1 MKNFCGSEELLELHQ
16 NEVHV
21 YCKFKRC
28 LTLKARHKPFMLLE
42 ETESTL
48 WEQHVSH
55 RNNKISSF
63 VTTVIV
69 PKRARDDRYQKNKFL
84 RTEKFLFS
92 CTSLYLWIK
101 ISSCLIKNR
110 KTKLFSFFSQT
121 AIMLKDF
128 DASDFRLH
136 ATYRSVSIFISFLG
150 HFLRTGLSYFLPLL
164 D

>member
-1 MKNFCGSEELLELHQ
+1 
-16 NEVHV
+16 
-21 YCKFKRC
+21 
-28 LTLKARHKPFMLLE
+28 MLLE

-69 PKRARDDRYQKNKFL
+69 PKRARDDGWQKNKFL

-121 AIMLKDF
+121 AIMLKDLVLLIF
-128 DASDFRLH
+128 VFTRHTALSLFSSPFLGISFVQGW
-136 ATYRSVSIFISFLG
+136 AISCRSWIKKDNYWQIYKFSPNNLFISITYLFEC
-150 HFLRTGLSYFLPLL
+150 PWNIV
-164 D
+164 